1 MMDNPAGIFNDILI
15 TAMRVSTENER
26 IRSIFERSGVILN
39 DDMTVKEIEG
49 DPMNTLSVLMSNLSE
64 MAVVKISAKQVIR
77 QAGITL
83 K

>member
-1 MMDNPAGIFNDILI
+1 MMNDPAGIFNGILE